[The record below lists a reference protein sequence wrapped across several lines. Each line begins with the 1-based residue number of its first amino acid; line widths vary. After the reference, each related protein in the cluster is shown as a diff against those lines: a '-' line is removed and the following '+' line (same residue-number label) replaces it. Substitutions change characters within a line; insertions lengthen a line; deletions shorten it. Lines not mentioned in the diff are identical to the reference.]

1 MGLTALAIRN
11 ATPRTKPYKLSDERS
26 LFLLVMPN
34 GAKYWRLSYR
44 WLGKNKTLALGVWPD
59 VSLADARAK
68 RDTARKMLADGVDP
82 SVEKKRRK
90 LRAQIDEN
98 ITFKGVAEE
107 WFVKITR
114 EERADVTLSKV
125 RWLLEMVYPFLGHL
139 PLHEIE
145 VQEVLAVLRKI
156 EATGRYESA
165 RRMRSVISRVFRYG
179 IATGRAK
186 VDVARDLRGAIIV
199 PKTKHFAAITRPK
212 DVSKL
217 LRDIDNCPGY
227 AITKLAL
234 RMMPHVFVRPGELRR
249 AEWSEFDLERAVWSI
264 PAEKMKMRWPHQ
276 VPLSRQVLD
285 LLDEIRPLTGHS
297 PYVFPASHTWKRP
310 MSENTATVALRR
322 MGYSGSEM
330 TAHGFRA
337 MAATLLNE
345 MGLWNPDAIERQ
357 LAHMENNGVRR
368 AYARG
373 QYWEERVRMMQH
385 WSDYLDQL
393 RDGDNGNGKPSDD
406 GKVVSIDFGG
416 RARRQS
422 Q

>member
-1 MGLTALAIRN
+1 MALTAVAIRN
-11 ATPRTKPYKLSDERS
+11 AQPKAKAYKLSDERS

-34 GAKYWRLSYR
+34 GAKYWRFRYR
-44 WLGKNKTLALGVWPD
+44 IVDKQKVLAIGVWPE
-59 VSLADARAK
+59 VSLADARVK
-68 RDTARKMLADGVDP
+68 RDAARKMVADGIDP
-82 SVEKKRRK
+82 MVEKKRRK
-90 LRAQIDEN
+90 LRAQIDAN
-98 ITFKGVAEE
+98 VTFKGVAEE

-114 EERADVTLSKV
+114 EERAEVTLRKV
-125 RWLLEMVYPFLGHL
+125 RWLLDMVYPFLGDL
-139 PLHEIE
+139 PIHEIE

-186 VDVARDLRGAIIV
+186 HDVARDLRGAIIV
-199 PKTKHFAAITRPK
+199 PKMKHHAAITRPK
-212 DVSKL
+212 EVGVL
-217 LRDIDNCPGY
+217 LRAIDECSCH
-227 AITKLAL
+227 AITKFAL
-234 RMMPHVFVRPGELRR
+234 RMTPHVFVRPGELRR
-249 AEWSEFDLERAVWSI
+249 AEWSEFDLDRAVWSI

-285 LLDEIRPLTGHS
+285 LLDEVRPLTGHS
-297 PYVFPASHTWKRP
+297 PYVFPAMHTWKRP
-310 MSENTATVALRR
+310 MSENTVTFALRR
-322 MGYSGSEM
+322 MGYSGDEM

-337 MAATLLNE
+337 TAATLLNE

-393 RDGDNGNGKPSDD
+393 RRGDDSSKSADGGN
-406 GKVVSIDFGG
+406 VVSIAF
-416 RARRQS
+416 ARRGARCP
-422 Q
+422 

>member
-11 ATPRTKPYKLSDERS
+11 AQPRTKPYKLSDGRS

-44 WLGKNKTLALGVWPD
+44 WLGKDKTLALGVWPE
-59 VSLADARAK
+59 VSLAEAREK
-68 RDTARKMLADGVDP
+68 RDSARKMVAEGIDP

-114 EERADVTLSKV
+114 EERAEVTLSKV
-125 RWLLEMVYPFLGHL
+125 RWLLEKVYPFLGHL

-212 DVSKL
+212 EVGKL
-217 LRDIDNCPGY
+217 LRDIDDCPGY

-234 RMMPHVFVRPGELRR
+234 RMTPHVFVRPGELRR

-285 LLDEIRPLTGHS
+285 LLDEIRPLTSHS

-310 MSENTATVALRR
+310 MSENTVTFALRR

-357 LAHMENNGVRR
+357 LAHMEKNGVRR

-373 QYWEERVRMMQH
+373 QYWEGRVRIMQH

-393 RDGDNGNGKPSDD
+393 RGGGNGDKAAHDS
-406 GKVVSIDFGG
+406 KVVTVDFGG
-416 RARRQS
+416 RSRRSAQ
-422 Q
+422 

>member
-1 MGLTALAIRN
+1 MALTALAIRN
-11 ATPRTKPYKLSDERS
+11 AQPRAKAYKLSDERS
-26 LFLLVMPN
+26 LYLLVMPN
-34 GAKYWRLSYR
+34 GSKYWRFSYR
-44 WLGKNKTLALGVWPD
+44 FLGKQRSLALGVWPE
-59 VSLADARAK
+59 VSLAEAREK
-68 RDTARKMLADGVDP
+68 RDAARKLVADGTDP
-82 SVEKKRRK
+82 FVEKKRRK
-90 LRAQIDEN
+90 LRAQVDAN
-98 ITFKGVAEE
+98 VTFRAVGEE

-114 EERADVTLSKV
+114 EERADVTLRKV
-125 RWLLEMVYPFLGHL
+125 RWLLDMVYPFLGDR

-199 PKTKHFAAITRPK
+199 PKTRHFAAITRPK
-212 DVSKL
+212 EFGLL
-217 LRDIDNCPGY
+217 LRAIDDCSCH
-227 AITKLAL
+227 AVTKFAL
-234 RMMPHVFVRPGELRR
+234 RMTPHVFVRPGELHR

-264 PAEKMKMRWPHQ
+264 PAEKMKMRWQHQ

-297 PYVFPASHTWKRP
+297 PYVFPAMHTWKRP
-310 MSENTATVALRR
+310 MSENTVTFALRR
-322 MGYSGSEM
+322 MGYSGDEM
-330 TAHGFRA
+330 TAHGFQA
-337 MAATLLNE
+337 TAATLLNE

-357 LAHMENNGVRR
+357 LAHMENNGTRR
-368 AYARG
+368 AYACG

-393 RDGDNGNGKPSDD
+393 RGGDGGGQSTDSGNI
-406 GKVVSIDFGG
+406 VTVDFG
-416 RARRQS
+416 RRNARLL
-422 Q
+422 